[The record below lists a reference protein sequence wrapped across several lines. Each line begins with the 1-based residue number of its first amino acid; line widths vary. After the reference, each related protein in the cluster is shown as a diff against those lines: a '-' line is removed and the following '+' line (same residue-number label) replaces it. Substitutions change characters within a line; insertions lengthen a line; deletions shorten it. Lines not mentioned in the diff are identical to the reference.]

1 MVYGLRDGI
10 FFRLLYHHIVLCI
23 DLFLTSH
30 EEGNFNL
37 VPGVSHLPAQ
47 AREERGLSSLA
58 WGNFWQI
65 CRLFE
70 VFLDAKRNI
79 NIIYLIFL

>member
-10 FFRLLYHHIVLCI
+10 FFRLLYHHVVLCI

-30 EEGNFNL
+30 EEGNF
-37 VPGVSHLPAQ
+37 
-47 AREERGLSSLA
+47 
-58 WGNFWQI
+58 WQI
-65 CRLFE
+65 CKLFE
-70 VFLDAKRNI
+70 GFWDAKQNI

>member
-30 EEGNFNL
+30 EEGNF
-37 VPGVSHLPAQ
+37 
-47 AREERGLSSLA
+47 
-58 WGNFWQI
+58 WQI
-65 CRLFE
+65 CGLFE
-70 VFLDAKRNI
+70 VFWDAKRNI